1 MVPQPRTGIVIR
13 EVAVRVRRWSVMAV
27 MVVVT
32 AGLVACGSDDG
43 EDEARR
49 PLEKDAPPGATMVS
63 DDGVGFAVAI
73 PTSWKQLP
81 VDLTTFDQE
90 AEALK
95 ASSDKVGTGL
105 VQLKGAVR
113 GGALVAAID
122 PGTGATA
129 NLIVLEAAADKF
141 DKTVEQ
147 ITGQLG
153 ANGATNIRQQE
164 AVVDGLPGAR
174 LQFRQRLPG
183 EVGAVEVNTTQVIV
197 RRHNRD
203 FILTVSGDSP
213 DTGTITG
220 SLELA

>member
-1 MVPQPRTGIVIR
+1 MR
-13 EVAVRVRRWSVMAV
+13 EVGVRARRWSVVAV
-27 MVVVT
+27 MAAVT
-32 AGLVACGSDDG
+32 AGLVACGSDDDK
-43 EDEARR
+43 EEARR
-49 PLEKDAPPGATMVS
+49 PLEKNPPQGATMVS

-81 VDLTTFDQE
+81 LDLAAFDQE

-129 NLIVLEAAADKF
+129 NVIVLEAAVDKF

-153 ANGATNIRQQE
+153 ANGATNIKQQD
-164 AVVDGLPGAR
+164 AVVDGLAGVR

-213 DTGTITG
+213 DTATITG